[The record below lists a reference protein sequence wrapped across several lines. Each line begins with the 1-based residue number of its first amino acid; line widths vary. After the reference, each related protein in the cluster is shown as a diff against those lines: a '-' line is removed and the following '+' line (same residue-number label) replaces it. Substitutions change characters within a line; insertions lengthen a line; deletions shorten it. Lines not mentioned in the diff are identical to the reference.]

1 MIYQLKDASRLKQ
14 HVRRTKTERS
24 VFLCV
29 DMVDVGGGP
38 GEGGVILVAV
48 AVAVFGDDIC
58 YTMIM

>member
-29 DMVDVGGGP
+29 DMVAVGGGP
-38 GEGGVILVAV
+38 GRVVLFLLLLLLQFLVTIFVIQ
-48 AVAVFGDDIC
+48 
-58 YTMIM
+58 